1 MRIERMTDEKMTITS
16 AVDAYISHLML
27 SRKPRTAEQA
37 MFVLHPFK
45 RIFGDRLLS
54 GFTRHDHDGYILN
67 LPQGARTKTNHSVRI
82 CALLRHFD
90 FPEGELKRMA
100 KARPKFIKKPPVSY
114 TQAEIEKFMAAARDH
129 SFKAYAYFLFLWKSG
144 VRDQEAAHAT
154 IDDVRDG
161 VLYITAKNGFTPKN
175 SEEREI
181 PLPDDVRR
189 LIAQLDRKPGQL
201 LFPSRNGT
209 VSQTW
214 LRTAKRIAVRAGLD
228 PAKVC
233 LHKWRKTYVTRLLDK
248 GVAPKTVMDLAG
260 HASLNTTLLYASKSR
275 TDQKKA
281 AVLQAFAQ

>member
-1 MRIERMTDEKMTITS
+1 MTDEKITITS
-16 AVDAYISHLML
+16 AVDAFISHLML

-129 SFKAYAYFLFLWKSG
+129 SFEAYAYFLFLWKSG

-201 LFPSRNGT
+201 LFPSRYGT

>member
-1 MRIERMTDEKMTITS
+1 MTDEKMTVAE
-16 AVDAYISHLML
+16 AVAAYIGHLML

-37 MFVLHPFK
+37 TFVLHPFK
-45 RIFGDRLLS
+45 RIFGARPLHS
-54 GFTRHDHDGYILN
+54 FTRHDHDNYILN

-114 TQAEIEKFMAAARDH
+114 TQAEIDKFMAAARDH
-129 SFKAYAYFLFLWKSG
+129 SFEAYAYFLFLWKSG

-161 VLYITAKNGFTPKN
+161 VLHITAKNGFSPKN

-214 LRTAKRIAVRAGLD
+214 ALIYL
-228 PAKVC
+228 
-233 LHKWRKTYVTRLLDK
+233 
-248 GVAPKTVMDLAG
+248 
-260 HASLNTTLLYASKSR
+260 
-275 TDQKKA
+275 TDR
-281 AVLQAFAQ
+281 

>member
-1 MRIERMTDEKMTITS
+1 MTDEKMTITS

-90 FPEGELKRMA
+90 LPEGELKRMA

-129 SFKAYAYFLFLWKSG
+129 SFEAYAYFLFLWKSG

-214 LRTAKRIAVRAGLD
+214 LRTAKRIAVD
-228 PAKVC
+228 
-233 LHKWRKTYVTRLLDK
+233 T
-248 GVAPKTVMDLAG
+248 
-260 HASLNTTLLYASKSR
+260 LYAGIWLTVTHVNPCFIIGLRECPCTVTGRIRSECLR
-275 TDQKKA
+275 LFTR
-281 AVLQAFAQ
+281 

>member
-1 MRIERMTDEKMTITS
+1 MTDEKMTITS

-129 SFKAYAYFLFLWKSG
+129 SFEANSYSLPAMAPSVKLGYVQRSGLQSAPVSIPRKSACTSG
-144 VRDQEAAHAT
+144 
-154 IDDVRDG
+154 
-161 VLYITAKNGFTPKN
+161 AKPT
-175 SEEREI
+175 
-181 PLPDDVRR
+181 
-189 LIAQLDRKPGQL
+189 
-201 LFPSRNGT
+201 
-209 VSQTW
+209 
-214 LRTAKRIAVRAGLD
+214 
-228 PAKVC
+228 
-233 LHKWRKTYVTRLLDK
+233 
-248 GVAPKTVMDLAG
+248 
-260 HASLNTTLLYASKSR
+260 
-275 TDQKKA
+275 
-281 AVLQAFAQ
+281 

>member
-1 MRIERMTDEKMTITS
+1 
-16 AVDAYISHLML
+16 ML

-129 SFKAYAYFLFLWKSG
+129 SFEAYAYFLFLWKSG

-201 LFPSRNGT
+201 LFPSRYGT
-209 VSQTW
+209 VSQTGYVQRSGLQSAPVSIPRKSAGTI
-214 LRTAKRIAVRAGLD
+214 LRAFPRTENSTTG
-228 PAKVC
+228 
-233 LHKWRKTYVTRLLDK
+233 K
-248 GVAPKTVMDLAG
+248 GQQIMIVALWG
-260 HASLNTTLLYASKSR
+260 SR
-275 TDQKKA
+275 HP
-281 AVLQAFAQ
+281 